1 MRRYEMVLVAD
12 PTIPE
17 EKHDKLISGFESMI
31 TDGKGI
37 VHIVDR
43 WGRRKLAYPI
53 NRHHEGN
60 YTVLMFD
67 CEPEVEREIIRR
79 MKLSDSWLRFL
90 SVRAD
95 QRKPPTEEEKQA
107 LAHTRKEHLRRA
119 AEKAAQEAAIAAGIV
134 PADTAGSA
142 AAETAA
148 KPAKE
153 APVKAAVEA
162 PVEEKKVEGAEA
174 PEEGEVESAPEATED
189 AADEPKEEES

>member
-17 EKHDKLISGFESMI
+17 EKHDALITGFESMI
-31 TDGKGI
+31 TEGNGV

-53 NRHHEGN
+53 KRHHEGN

-95 QRKPPTEEEKQA
+95 HAKPPTEEEKQA

-119 AEKAAQEAAIAAGIV
+119 AEKAAQDAAIAAGIV
-134 PADTAGSA
+134 PAAGEAKGAADTQTESSETP
-142 AAETAA
+142 AET
-148 KPAKE
+148 PT
-153 APVKAAVEA
+153 EA
-162 PVEEKKVEGAEA
+162 PVE
-174 PEEGEVESAPEATED
+174 VESAGDAEPSVEPEVEPVSKPAED
-189 AADEPKEEES
+189 AVDEPKEEE